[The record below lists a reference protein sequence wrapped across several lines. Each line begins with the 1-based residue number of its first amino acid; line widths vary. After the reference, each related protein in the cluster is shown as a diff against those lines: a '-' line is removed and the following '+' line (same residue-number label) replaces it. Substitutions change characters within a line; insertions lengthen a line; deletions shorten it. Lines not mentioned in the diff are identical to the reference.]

1 MKLNESDSMFVL
13 IEGYRYLLENT
24 AEGFYVCH
32 RMEDKTGYDFNVDY
46 TFPPDYFLS
55 HSVEDFYERVGSFQ
69 PSRDTSARKAELKAL
84 ESQLKAFGWI
94 PGGPSSSVVFVVE
107 GRAYTITREADGSFT
122 VVYEP
127 EASDETDLPVSLKL
141 PEAYFINH
149 SVQELYYMIAKTQTV
164 RPKHNP
170 ITSEQTALYFAC
182 RTMGWPAYRESRR

>member
-1 MKLNESDSMFVL
+1 MKLDESDFMVVL
-13 IEGYRYLLENT
+13 IEGYRYLLQNT

-69 PSRDTSARKAELKAL
+69 PLPDTSARKAELKAL

-94 PGGPSSSVVFVVE
+94 PGGPFPSIIFVVE
-107 GRAYTITREADGSFT
+107 GRAYTITQEADGSFT

-127 EASDETDLPVSLKL
+127 ETSVGTDLPVSLKL
-141 PEAYFINH
+141 PEKYFTDH
-149 SVQELYYMIAKTQTV
+149 PVQELYYMIAETQPV
-164 RPKHNP
+164 RTKHNP

-182 RTMGWPAYRESRR
+182 RTMGWPAYREFTR